1 MSDTSSKQVNW
12 KSHAPNAIQ
21 ILFTFKWRKAMAKEL
36 QHDDHIWLCVG
47 SKMWAIWAIDGP
59 IVHLWRGYAPN
70 LEFSAV
76 DLSEFRPD
84 DYYIKIVEMWRTEG
98 YIQ

>member
-1 MSDTSSKQVNW
+1 MKN
-12 KSHAPNAIQ
+12 HP
-21 ILFTFKWRKAMAKEL
+21 
-36 QHDDHIWLCVG
+36 QHDDHIWLCVNG
-47 SKMWAIWAIDGP
+47 GMWAICAIDGP

-84 DYYIKIVEMWRTEG
+84 DYYIRVVEMWRTEG
-98 YIQ
+98 VIQ